1 MKFLVK
7 IDPVCR
13 QFRTLCDITLNIFFR
28 PQYIGTIGSPL
39 DWRCPSP
46 NIKQVHDYAYRL
58 PADLKHVV
66 SETTLKVLEG
76 GNASTSRTVSEV
88 GVTDKEVAVDF
99 GDAATS
105 YATAAFQRISRQ
117 ASSKKDAG
125 IDDRRRYEKPT
136 LDISL
141 PHVCVLLSLLNSQA
155 VISVTIQSVLL
166 LFRLHYRYP
175 STAI

>member
-1 MKFLVK
+1 MKF
-7 IDPVCR
+7 
-13 QFRTLCDITLNIFFR
+13 NIFFCS
-28 PQYIGTIGSPL
+28 QYIGTIGSPL

-46 NIKQVHDYAYRL
+46 NKKQTHDYAYRF

-76 GNASTSRTVSEV
+76 GNASTSRSVSEV
-88 GVTDKEVAVDF
+88 EVTDKEAVADF
-99 GDAATS
+99 GDSATN
-105 YATAAFQRISRQ
+105 YATAAYQRISRQ
-117 ASSKKDAG
+117 PSSKKDAG

-155 VISVTIQSVLL
+155 MISVTIYSVLL
-166 LFRLHYRYP
+166 LLCLHYRSP